1 MTDPDAV
8 VLHDWTPL
16 TETLDWRLGKL
27 AYQARGTALF
37 VNNEVPNLLHQ
48 GGLIPYRAA
57 EVLFANCAEAQAAGT
72 LADEII
78 VVEPGMGMGLFAV
91 QVMDRF
97 KTRCAE
103 AGTDWYGRLR
113 WYATDATPTV
123 LRDVA
128 RAGIFARH
136 ADRVVLGQASAL
148 QPAQIHPLDGA
159 PIDLTGRVQAVLHS
173 YVFCMLPMNL
183 LQVDGDSVR
192 ITMARTVLKQPAL
205 LPEYT
210 PHSVDAIQ
218 AIVRRGNPAE
228 HTALVNLYPLLD
240 LELALSPVDPADQ
253 ETARQIAGWIQAE
266 HPSDGPTWVLDSS
279 GARAAIQ
286 ATLAALR
293 PSGFLLYR
301 DYGPTSAAAANEQF
315 LYQHYGPTIAVQV
328 NHFALERQLAGHAA
342 VTTPDNERPGAVAS
356 RLVSAAG
363 LPLTRAAFAEAYDFA
378 DVLAL
383 KDAVGRARSVPDG
396 ALVDAW
402 QAALAHEP
410 GNWLLL
416 TEAAEAI
423 FTRLSDPA
431 RAYPMLKASLDLNPW
446 MQASAWDLLGE
457 MYLSA
462 GQLEQAAEV
471 LKKAQAIN
479 PEHARVYVALSR
491 LHEARGELEPA
502 LVCAAQAVAWET
514 DPSQRIAHSLRLQDC
529 TAALS
534 RRRERE
540 RSLREDRAAGGYHRQ
555 FTI

>member
-37 VNNEVPNLLHQ
+37 VNNKVPNLLHQ

-57 EVLFANCAEAQAAGT
+57 EVLFASCAEAQAAGT
-72 LADEII
+72 LDDEII

-91 QVMDRF
+91 QVLDRF

-103 AGTDWYGRLR
+103 AGADWYERLR

-128 RAGIFARH
+128 RAGVFARH

-148 QPAQIHPLDGA
+148 QPALIRPLTGE
-159 PIDLTGRVQAVLHS
+159 PIDLTGRIQAVMHS
-173 YVFCMLPMNL
+173 YVLCMLPMNL
-183 LQVDGDSVR
+183 LQVDGDSTR
-192 ITMARTVLKQPAL
+192 ILLARTVLKQPAL

-210 PHSVDAIQ
+210 TLSVDDIQ
-218 AIVRRGNPAE
+218 AIVRRGDPTE
-228 HTALVNLYPLLD
+228 HTALVDLYPLLD
-240 LELALSPVDPADQ
+240 LELALSPVGSADQ
-253 ETARQIAGWIQAE
+253 TNARQIAAWIQAE
-266 HPSDGPTWVLDSS
+266 SSAEGPVWVLDSS
-279 GARAAIQ
+279 GAHAAIQ

-301 DYGPTSAAAANEQF
+301 DYGPTSAAAANAQF

-328 NHFALERQLAGHAA
+328 NHFALERQLAGQAT
-342 VTTPDNERPGAVAS
+342 VTAPSGERPGTVSS
-356 RLVSAAG
+356 RLLAAAA
-363 LPLTRAAFAEAYDFA
+363 LPQTRAAFQAAYDFA

-383 KDAVGRARSVPDG
+383 KDAVSRARSAPDG

-431 RAYPMLKASLDLNPW
+431 RAYPLLKTSLDINPW

-462 GQLEQAAEV
+462 GHLDQAAEV
-471 LKKAQAIN
+471 LKKAQSIN
-479 PEHARVYVALSR
+479 PEHARVYAALSR
-491 LHEARGELEPA
+491 LHEARGELESA
-502 LVCAAQAVAWET
+502 MVCAAQAVAWET
-514 DPSQRIAHSLRLQDC
+514 EPSKSIAHTLRLQDC

-534 RRRERE
+534 RRRARE
-540 RSLREDRAAGGYHRQ
+540 RSLREERAAGGYHRQ
-555 FTI
+555 FTL